1 MEKFCYKCGAELRS
15 GAKFCQECGARLEGG
30 SDDVSNAIS
39 DAVSTVASSASKVS
53 EAVLDSVKNNAARI
67 GLENT
72 SSSAS
77 TMPLVALDAALGVVV
92 TFLPW
97 VSSYYAETGSG
108 MSLPRLA
115 KEGMRY
121 ISTISQYSS
130 YAHQYGADQLYQS
143 ALGVL
148 VLVSLVAGIGWLS
161 SLVGL
166 YYDAKHDLRGER
178 SSGGGSRTVAGV
190 AVVVQG
196 LVWIGVAYLKSS
208 LANDYFDVSYALD
221 GVVET
226 TMWVWVSFAAGVAGH
241 FLRQSIYQKLGWV
254 EATGTPAQGGKAE

>member
-1 MEKFCYKCGAELRS
+1 MGKYCYRCGAQLKD
-15 GAKFCQECGARLEGG
+15 GAKFCQECGAKQDEDTGE
-30 SDDVSNAIS
+30 VSAVIS
-39 DAVSTVASSASKVS
+39 DAVSSVASSAGKVS
-53 EAVLDSVKNNAARI
+53 RAVASSVKSQV
-67 GLENT
+67 T
-72 SSSAS
+72 QSSSGVVISAP
-77 TMPLVALDAALGVVV
+77 TMPLVAVDVALFVIV

-108 MSLPRLA
+108 LSLPGLA
-115 KEGMRY
+115 KEGMHY
-121 ISTISQYSS
+121 ISMISQYSS
-130 YAHQYGADQLYQS
+130 YAYEFGADELYRN

-166 YYDAKHDLRGER
+166 YYDVKHDLNGER
-178 SSGGGSRTVAGV
+178 ASGSGSRTVAGLA
-190 AVVVQG
+190 AVVQV

-221 GVVET
+221 GVIET
-226 TMWVWVSFAAGVAGH
+226 TMWVWVSFVAGIAGY

-254 EATGTPAQGGKAE
+254 KTAASPSQGGQAS